1 MENYKKKVTNLE
13 IEDKIN
19 KQELD
24 KKQQALVKAK
34 SVIKKLQIKAHNSRK
49 AKC

>member
-19 KQELD
+19 KQELE
-24 KKQQALVKAK
+24 KKQRRLL
-34 SVIKKLQIKAHNSRK
+34 SE
-49 AKC
+49 KCN